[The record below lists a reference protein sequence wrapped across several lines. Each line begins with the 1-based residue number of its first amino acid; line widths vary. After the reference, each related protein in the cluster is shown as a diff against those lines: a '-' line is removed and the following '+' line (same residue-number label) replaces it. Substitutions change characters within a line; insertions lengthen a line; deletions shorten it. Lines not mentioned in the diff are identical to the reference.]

1 MRWTSE
7 ALAAIPFILAALPP
21 GGCAWLRRRCTSREL
36 VSLDP
41 HRQARPDQDQDQR
54 LRELRLYSKGGKE
67 RTARFP
73 TELYKRILQAFPR
86 GTLAAATKRIKA
98 VFMMLGHS
106 DEATTLRRY
115 AHDAFSDGELFG
127 DVKCHG
133 RNAETSPRPATRGA
147 CVFQGTQSHG
157 ELPS

>member
-1 MRWTSE
+1 MDERRPSLRSRLSSPRTPEKSAFSGDLSSE
-7 ALAAIPFILAALPP
+7 V
-21 GGCAWLRRRCTSREL
+21 
-36 VSLDP
+36 VSLILSP
-41 HRQARPDQDQDQR
+41 SGSTRSRQPNGSG
-54 LRELRLYSKGGKE
+54 ELRLYGKGGKE

-73 TELYKRILQAFPR
+73 TELCKRILQAFPR

-147 CVFQGTQSHG
+147 LVFQGTQSHG